1 MGQPVI
7 WADFR
12 IMQSENGRLGEGFAN
27 YMGQGFQK
35 SWAVPGGTEG
45 TRGAKEV
52 ACSLPRP
59 LLTTSAYS
67 FLQEALWGH
76 PAGPRLP
83 SRTN

>member
-12 IMQSENGRLGEGFAN
+12 IMQLENGGLEEGFAN
-27 YMGQGFQK
+27 YMRQGFHK
-35 SWAVPGGTEG
+35 SWAAPGGTEG

-52 ACSLPRP
+52 ACSLPKP
-59 LLTTSAYS
+59 LLTMSAYS
-67 FLQEALWGH
+67 FLHETLGGH